1 MMTTTEPSAPWTQ
14 DSAESLRTT
23 SRIAGY
29 AALAAATSM
38 IIGAILW
45 ASSGADLDG
54 ALAAGT
60 IAEYLEAATARR
72 SLLVGNLTAWIV
84 GVLLFGAAGAGF
96 FRLCRRRRTLAQIGL
111 LCYWT
116 AVPLAIASFV
126 AMLAVVVQLAPL
138 GTAEAVLLADVVG
151 WFGSRADWIATVLVV
166 GFGPLLISIA
176 GRDEWVP
183 AWLAYW
189 AMAAALA
196 GILTVVAM
204 FTGAL
209 STYGFLIVPVG
220 LGWTIAAG
228 VVALRRASTI

>member
-1 MMTTTEPSAPWTQ
+1 MTTTEPSIPWTQ
-14 DSAESLRTT
+14 ESAESLRTT

-38 IIGAILW
+38 IIGAVLSV
-45 ASSGADLDG
+45 SSGADLDR
-54 ALAAGT
+54 ALAANT
-60 IAEYLEAATARR
+60 TAEYLETATANQ
-72 SLLVGNLTAWIV
+72 SLLVGNLTAWIL
-84 GVLLFGAAGAGF
+84 GVLLFGVAGAAF
-96 FRLCRRRRTLAQIGL
+96 FRMCRRRRTLAQIGL

-126 AMLAVVVQLAPL
+126 AMLAVVVQVAPQ
-138 GTAEAVLLADVVG
+138 GTAEAVLIAEVMG

-166 GFGPLLISIA
+166 GIGPLLISVA

-183 AWLAYW
+183 GWLAYW

-196 GILTVVAM
+196 GILTVAAM
-204 FTGAL
+204 FRDAL
-209 STYGFLIVPVG
+209 STYGFLVVPIG

-228 VVALRRASTI
+228 VVALGHARSI